1 MDTTHWGLHALVVVA
16 DIDLALERALTA
28 EQRKVVLLH
37 GLLGA
42 PQRNVA
48 EWFGINQATVSRRY
62 ETALELIQW
71 HLNGGA

>member
-1 MDTTHWGLHALVVVA
+1 VDTTHWGLHALAAVA
-16 DIDLALERALTA
+16 DMDLALERALTA

-48 EWFGINQATVSRRY
+48 EWLNVNQATVSRRY
-62 ETALELIQW
+62 ETALELVQW